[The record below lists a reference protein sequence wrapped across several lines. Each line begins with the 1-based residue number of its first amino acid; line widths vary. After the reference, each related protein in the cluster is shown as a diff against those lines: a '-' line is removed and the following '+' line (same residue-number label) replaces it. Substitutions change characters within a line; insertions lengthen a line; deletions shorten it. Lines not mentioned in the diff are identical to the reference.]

1 MLGEMNGR
9 FHGGT
14 LVLLVGGNWEYWKGM
29 RGPLVARL
37 LVVELQVHAVVD
49 LICRLEL
56 RRGGRNGT

>member
-1 MLGEMNGR
+1 MGEHW
-9 FHGGT
+9 FYWW
-14 LVLLVGGNWEYWKGM
+14 GGNWEHWEGM

-37 LVVELQVHAVVD
+37 LVVQLQVHAVVD